1 MESSARFIFIIMV
14 LKTAFGVNYNAVM
27 ILTRKLCSC
36 KMTVDDALKEVQFRV
51 HISIHIS

>member
-1 MESSARFIFIIMV
+1 MESSACFIFINMV

-27 ILTRKLCSC
+27 ILTMKLCSC

-51 HISIHIS
+51 HISIHIL